1 MHSPSPGR
9 RQAIRSLIERF
20 IAERLAT
27 KLEGLAED
35 DPKRATLLAQY
46 TPATWLED
54 AARRAGQIQ
63 AVTHTLKAI
72 HPDAKG
78 TNLYC
83 LPSALPQHQLVGSH
97 CLGED
102 FAGDVTG
109 NGAINT
115 SGWMVYQLLRLT
127 YEGASLLQLFQEN
140 DHDALL
146 ALDED
151 ADNAREL
158 ANDLCK
164 ITLPRSLAS
173 HARGKQL
180 YWLVGDAPRND
191 AHYHLLAPL
200 YASSL
205 AHRVYQEIQADRFGE
220 PAKEARQAR
229 RDKQLHPG
237 VIHEYPDLAVQ
248 KLGGSKPQN
257 VSELNRQRRG
267 DNYLLASL
275 PPSWQQRDVRLPIRT
290 RDGSIFP
297 AFGKRPAVAE
307 LVRHLRDFLLSG
319 PPPNMHTRNS
329 RDELLTELIDELL
342 LYAAELWAFEPGWS
356 AKPECNLNRAE
367 QLWLDFRRAEHDAV
381 FASEWRRMEWLAE
394 IRQRFANWLNA
405 RLVSKLSVGDVENSY
420 WAKQAGSNS
429 LWLDLDWLNRAWV
442 DQFEREQRDLEAE
455 HE

>member
-1 MHSPSPGR
+1 MHDPSPH
-9 RQAIRSLIERF
+9 RQSEIRSLIQGF

-27 KLEGLAED
+27 KLEGLADD
-35 DPKRATLLAQY
+35 DPRRTTLLAQY
-46 TPATWLED
+46 APATWLED

-83 LPSALPQHQLVGSH
+83 LPRALPQHQLVGSH
-97 CLGED
+97 CLGDD
-102 FAGDVTG
+102 FAGDVVG
-109 NGAINT
+109 NAAALD
-115 SGWMVYQLLRLT
+115 VYKLLKLEHDGQT
-127 YEGASLLQLFQEN
+127 LLDL
-140 DHDALL
+140 LL
-146 ALDED
+146 AAD
-151 ADNAREL
+151 ADAIAALHDDAEQ
-158 ANDLCK
+158 A
-164 ITLPRSLAS
+164 RSLAAAFTSITRARDGLAS
-173 HARGKQL
+173 HTHGKQL
-180 YWLVGDAPRND
+180 YWLVGDDPRND
-191 AHYHLLAPL
+191 AHFHLLAPL

-205 AHRVYQEIQADRFGE
+205 AHRVYQGIQADRFGE

-229 RDKQLHPG
+229 RDKQFHPS

-248 KLGGSKPQN
+248 KLGGTKPQN
-257 VSELNRQRRG
+257 ISQLNSERRG

-297 AFGKRPAVAE
+297 AFGQRPAVAE
-307 LVRHLRDFLLSG
+307 LVRNLRDFLLSG
-319 PPPNMHTRNS
+319 PPPNVHTRNS

-356 AKPECNLNRAE
+356 TRPECNLNRAE
-367 QLWLDFRRAEHDAV
+367 QLWLDFRRAEHDAI

-420 WAKQAGSNS
+420 WAKKAGSNA

-442 DQFEREQRDLEAE
+442 EQFEREQRDLEAE

>member
-1 MHSPSPGR
+1 MHDPSPQ
-9 RQAIRSLIERF
+9 RQREIRTLIERF

-27 KLEGLAED
+27 KLEGLGED

-46 TPATWLED
+46 DPAVWLED

-97 CLGED
+97 CLGDD
-102 FAGDVTG
+102 FAGDVVG
-109 NGAINT
+109 NAAALD
-115 SGWMVYQLLRLT
+115 VYKLLKL
-127 YEGASLLQLFQEN
+127 EHDGQPLLSLLLAS
-140 DHDALL
+140 DGDALAALHKDAEQAQSL
-146 ALDED
+146 A
-151 ADNAREL
+151 AAFTGITRAR
-158 ANDLCK
+158 DG
-164 ITLPRSLAS
+164 LAS
-173 HARGKQL
+173 HTHGKQL
-180 YWLVGDAPRND
+180 YWLAGDDPHND
-191 AHYHLLAPL
+191 AHFHLLAPL

-205 AHRVYQEIQADRFGE
+205 AHRVYLGIQADRFGE

-229 RDKQLHPG
+229 RDKQFHPG
-237 VIHEYPDLAVQ
+237 IIREYPQLAVQ
-248 KLGGSKPQN
+248 KLGGTKPQN
-257 VSELNRQRRG
+257 ISQLNSERRG

-290 RDGSIFP
+290 QDGSIFP
-297 AFGKRPAVAE
+297 AFGQRPAVAE
-307 LVRHLRDFLLSG
+307 LVRTLRDFLLSG
-319 PPPNMHTRNS
+319 PPPNVHTRNS

-367 QLWLDFRRAEHDAV
+367 QLWLDFRRATQDEV
-381 FASEWRRMEWLAE
+381 FASEWRRMAWVDE
-394 IRQRFANWLNA
+394 IRERFANWLNA

-420 WAKQAGSNS
+420 WSKQFGSNA
-429 LWLDLDWLNRAWV
+429 LWLDLNWLNQAWLK
-442 DQFEREQRDLEAE
+442 QFEREQRDLGDE

>member
-1 MHSPSPGR
+1 MNDPSLH
-9 RQAIRSLIERF
+9 RQREIRNLIERF
-20 IAERLAT
+20 IAERLAA
-27 KLEGLAED
+27 KLEGLADD

-46 TPATWLED
+46 APDVWLAD

-78 TNLYC
+78 SNLYC
-83 LPSALPQHQLVGSH
+83 LPRALPAHPLVGSH
-97 CLGED
+97 CLGDD
-102 FAGDVTG
+102 FAGDVVG
-109 NGAINT
+109 NAAALD
-115 SGWMVYQLLRLT
+115 VYKLLKL
-127 YEGASLLQLFQEN
+127 EHDGQPLLSLLLAE
-140 DHDALL
+140 DGDALA
-146 ALDED
+146 ALHDD
-151 ADNAREL
+151 AEQA
-158 ANDLCK
+158 
-164 ITLPRSLAS
+164 RSLAAAFTSITRPRDGLAS
-173 HARGKQL
+173 HTHGKQL
-180 YWLVGDAPRND
+180 YWLAGDDPRND
-191 AHYHLLAPL
+191 AHFHLLAPL

-205 AHRVYQEIQADRFGE
+205 AHRVYQGIQADRFGE

-229 RDKQLHPG
+229 RDKQFHPG
-237 VIHEYPDLAVQ
+237 VIHEYPQLAVQ
-248 KLGGSKPQN
+248 KLGGTKPQN
-257 VSELNRQRRG
+257 ISQLNSERRG

-290 RDGSIFP
+290 QDGSIFP

-307 LVRHLRDFLLSG
+307 LVRTLRDFLLSG
-319 PPPNMHTRNS
+319 PKKNMPISNH

-367 QLWLDFRRAEHDAV
+367 QLWLDFRRAGQDEV
-381 FASEWRRMEWLAE
+381 FASEWRRMAWVDE

-420 WAKQAGSNS
+420 WAKQLGNNDQWINHSKLNQA
-429 LWLDLDWLNRAWV
+429 WLN
-442 DQFEREQRDLEAE
+442 QFEREQRDLGDE

>member
-1 MHSPSPGR
+1 MHDPSPQ
-9 RQAIRSLIERF
+9 RQREIRSLIERF

-27 KLEGLAED
+27 KLEGLADD

-46 TPATWLED
+46 APATWLDD

-78 TNLYC
+78 SNLYC

-97 CLGED
+97 CLGDD
-102 FAGDVTG
+102 FAGDVVG
-109 NGAINT
+109 NAAALD
-115 SGWMVYQLLRLT
+115 VYKLLKL
-127 YEGASLLQLFQEN
+127 EHDGQPLLSLL
-140 DHDALL
+140 
-146 ALDED
+146 
-151 ADNAREL
+151 L
-158 ANDLCK
+158 ANDADGLAALHNDAEQAQILATAFTS
-164 ITLPRSLAS
+164 ITRPRDGLAS
-173 HARGKQL
+173 HTHGKQL
-180 YWLVGDAPRND
+180 YWLAGDDPRND

-205 AHRVYQEIQADRFGE
+205 AHRVYLGIQADRFGE

-237 VIHEYPDLAVQ
+237 TIHEYPQLAVQ
-248 KLGGSKPQN
+248 KLGGTKPQN
-257 VSELNRQRRG
+257 ISQLNSERRG

-290 RDGSIFP
+290 QAGSIFP
-297 AFGKRPAVAE
+297 AFGQRPAVAE
-307 LVRHLRDFLLSG
+307 LVRTLRDFLLSG
-319 PPPNMHTRNS
+319 PPPNVHTRNS

-356 AKPECNLNRAE
+356 ATPECNLNRAE
-367 QLWLDFRRAEHDAV
+367 QLWLDFRRAGQDEV
-381 FASEWRRMEWLAE
+381 FASEWLRMAWVDE
-394 IRQRFANWLNA
+394 IRERFANWLNA
-405 RLVSKLSVGDVENSY
+405 RLVDKLSVGDVEHSY
-420 WAKQAGSNS
+420 WAKHAGSNA
-429 LWLDLDWLNRAWV
+429 LWLDRHWLNEAWLK
-442 DQFEREQRDLEAE
+442 QFEREQRDLGDD

>member
-1 MHSPSPGR
+1 MHSPSSGR
-9 RQAIRSLIERF
+9 RQAIRSLIEHF

-35 DPKRATLLAQY
+35 DPKRATLTAQY
-46 TPATWLED
+46 APDVWLED

-83 LPSALPQHQLVGSH
+83 LPNSLPQHALVGSH
-97 CLGED
+97 CLGDD
-102 FAGDVTG
+102 FAGDVVG
-109 NGAINT
+109 NAAALD
-115 SGWMVYQLLRLT
+115 VYKLLKL
-127 YEGASLLQLFQEN
+127 EHDGQSLLDL
-140 DHDALL
+140 LL
-146 ALDED
+146 AED
-151 ADNAREL
+151 ADAIAALHEVGEQAQNLAVALTGITRAR
-158 ANDLCK
+158 DG
-164 ITLPRSLAS
+164 LAS
-173 HARGKQL
+173 HTHGKQL
-180 YWLVGDAPRND
+180 YWLAGDDPRNEGD
-191 AHYHLLAPL
+191 FHLLAPL

-205 AHRVYQEIQADRFGE
+205 AHRVYQQIQADRFGE
-220 PAKEARQAR
+220 PAKQARQAR
-229 RDKQLHPG
+229 RDKQFHPG

-248 KLGGSKPQN
+248 KLGGTKPQN
-257 VSELNRQRRG
+257 ISQLNSERRG

-275 PPSWQQRDVRLPIRT
+275 PPSWQQRYVRLPIRT

-297 AFGKRPAVAE
+297 AYGKRPAVAE
-307 LVRHLRDFLLSG
+307 LVRSLRDFLLSG
-319 PPPNMHTRNS
+319 PPPNVHTRNS

-342 LYAAELWAFEPGWS
+342 HYAAELWAFEPGWS

-381 FASEWRRMEWLAE
+381 FASEWRRMDWLTE
-394 IRQRFANWLNA
+394 IRERFANWLNA

-420 WAKQAGSNS
+420 WAKQAGGNA
-429 LWLDLDWLNRAWV
+429 LWLELDWLNRAWI

>member
-1 MHSPSPGR
+1 MHNPSSGR
-9 RQAIRSLIERF
+9 RQAIRDLLEHF

-27 KLEGLAED
+27 KLEGLAEE

-46 TPATWLED
+46 APDVWLED

-83 LPSALPQHQLVGSH
+83 LPNSLPRHALVGSH
-97 CLGED
+97 CLGDD
-102 FAGDVTG
+102 FAGDVVG
-109 NGAINT
+109 NAAALD
-115 SGWMVYQLLRLT
+115 VYKLLKL
-127 YEGASLLQLFQEN
+127 EHDGQSLLSL
-140 DHDALL
+140 LL
-146 ALDED
+146 ADD
-151 ADNAREL
+151 ADAIAALHEDGEQAQILAAAFTGITRAR
-158 ANDLCK
+158 DG
-164 ITLPRSLAS
+164 LAS
-173 HARGKQL
+173 HTHGKQL
-180 YWLVGDAPRND
+180 YWLVGEDPRD
-191 AHYHLLAPL
+191 DEQYHLIAPL

-205 AHRVYQEIQADRFGE
+205 AHRVYQQIQADRFGE

-229 RDKQLHPG
+229 RDKQFHPG

-248 KLGGSKPQN
+248 KLGGTKPQN
-257 VSELNRQRRG
+257 ISQLNSERRG

-275 PPSWQQRDVRLPIRT
+275 PPSWQQREVRLPIRT

-297 AFGKRPAVAE
+297 AFGQRPAVAE

-319 PPPNMHTRNS
+319 PPPNVHTRNS

-367 QLWLDFRRAEHDAV
+367 QLWLDFRRAEHDAI
-381 FASEWRRMEWLAE
+381 FASEWRRMEWLLE
-394 IRQRFANWLNA
+394 IRERFANWLNA

-420 WAKQAGSNS
+420 WAKQAGSNA
-429 LWLDLDWLNRAWV
+429 LWLDLDRLNQAWV